1 MGCVREEG
9 DYELCERGGRLWVL
23 CEANVARVCLPV
35 GHLEPLAGCVGIFP
49 FVGRG
54 KRRGA
59 AARGVRGWRVSTRVR
74 RQP

>member
-1 MGCVREEG
+1 MSCVR
-9 DYELCERGGRLWVL
+9 
-23 CEANVARVCLPV
+23 EANVARVCLPV